1 MQFIYVVRQ
10 GETDANVAGQAND
23 INITLPINAKGKAQ
37 SNKTGKYLKTRFSKK
52 DKFIIYTSKSTRAI
66 ETAEIIADE
75 LDFDKNN
82 IIQDERINET
92 DNGLLSG
99 SVKGDDMY
107 NKFMKE
113 YNKLPTDPIDFELS
127 MDKFYDLLHKKF
139 KNEPPKLSEKRV
151 KSFYESLPNKKDII
165 QSMIRN
171 LFNVSP
177 KIIGDI
183 TNVSNCT
190 ITCITRKYNLIT
202 LPNTLHLK

>member
-1 MQFIYVVRQ
+1 MY
-10 GETDANVAGQAND
+10 
-23 INITLPINAKGKAQ
+23 
-37 SNKTGKYLKTRFSKK
+37 S
-52 DKFIIYTSKSTRAI
+52 SKSTRAF

-75 LDFDKNN
+75 LAFDKNN

-99 SVKGDDMY
+99 SVKGDAMY
-107 NKFMKE
+107 EKFIKE
-113 YNKLPTDPIDFELS
+113 YDKLPTDPIDFELS

-151 KSFYESLPNKKDII
+151 KSFYESLPTKKDII
-165 QSMIRN
+165 IVTHGGIIQSTIRN
-171 LFNVSP
+171 LFNISP

-183 TNVSNCT
+183 TNGSNCT
-190 ITCITRKYNLIT
+190 ITCIARKYKEKKYNLIT